1 MCVCAGVAGISW
13 LDDEDY
19 AADAPHCR
27 RQSRSAIQRTRQAK
41 RKEKKENEESSLKT
55 VGAMADLYSSRD
67 AFLKEFEVHK
77 RVVILCVDSRIGLEI
92 FFPTASSIDP
102 REPLACKQ
110 QQQRTFFSL
119 SHQKFEIFRFL
130 LYLKES

>member
-1 MCVCAGVAGISW
+1 MPPTPHIAGGSPALLYSVHGR
-13 LDDEDY
+13 
-19 AADAPHCR
+19 P
-27 RQSRSAIQRTRQAK
+27 
-41 RKEKKENEESSLKT
+41 KKENEESSLKT
-55 VGAMADLYSSRD
+55 VEAMADLYSSRD

-92 FFPTASSIDP
+92 FFPTGSSSSIDP

-119 SHQKFEIFRFL
+119 SPTRSLK
-130 LYLKES
+130 YLDFFYI

>member
-1 MCVCAGVAGISW
+1 
-13 LDDEDY
+13 
-19 AADAPHCR
+19 
-27 RQSRSAIQRTRQAK
+27 
-41 RKEKKENEESSLKT
+41 
-55 VGAMADLYSSRD
+55 MADLYSSRD

-92 FFPTASSIDP
+92 FFPTGSSSSIDP

-119 SHQKFEIFRFL
+119 SLSHQKFEIFRFL
-130 LYLKES
+130 LYLKESWLKLLLLLGGLF